1 MEGIGNLLKTQL
13 PEGLE
18 RGCEAFPTNPKE
30 REQQKADMYN
40 ACAGELDKE
49 DGYHCDICKNKGFV
63 AVVTQNEQFGY
74 YMESLLNCRCNRIR
88 NAIRRLNRSGLK
100 ARVKACTFDRYET
113 QDAWQKTIKET
124 ALRFC
129 DSCNG
134 EWFFIGGQSGAGKTH
149 ICTAAAIAKL
159 KKGKELRYMEWREEV
174 PKIKAS
180 ITDSVRYA
188 EMMKELKET
197 DVLYIDDLFKNG
209 KGADGAVMQPTGA
222 DVNLAFEIIN
232 YRYNQPELIT
242 IISSERT
249 LIELMEIDE
258 AIAGRIAE
266 RTKAHGFCINLK
278 PDAQKNW
285 RMRDLLEL

>member
-1 MEGIGNLLKTQL
+1 VL
-13 PEGLE
+13 
-18 RGCEAFPTNPKE
+18 
-30 REQQKADMYN
+30 ADLIASKVAPVIFLTRIYRQGDGSRIVDN
-40 ACAGELDKE
+40 AHRINAGEMPVCN
-49 DGYHCDICKNKGFV
+49 GKGSDFFF
-63 AVVTQNEQFGY
+63 E
-74 YMESLLNCRCNRIR
+74 
-88 NAIRRLNRSGLK
+88 
-100 ARVKACTFDRYET
+100 RYET
-113 QDAWQKTIKET
+113 QDAWQRTIKET
-124 ALRFC
+124 ALRFTY
-129 DSCNG
+129 SHEG

-159 KKGKELRYMEWREEV
+159 KQGKELRYMEWREEV

-180 ITDSVRYA
+180 ITDAVRYA
-188 EMMKELKET
+188 DMMKELKEA
-197 DVLYIDDLFKNG
+197 DVLYIDDLFKTG
-209 KGADGAVMQPTGA
+209 KNAEGFAAQPTAA

-266 RTKAHGFCINLK
+266 RSKAQGFCINLK

>member
-1 MEGIGNLLKTQL
+1 MEEIKNLLKGQL

-18 RGCEAFPTNPKE
+18 HGCDIPADPKA

-40 ACAGELDKE
+40 ASTGNLNEE
-49 DGYHCDICKNKGFV
+49 DGYDCSICKNKGYV
-63 AVVTQNEQFGY
+63 AVVTHNEQFNY

-100 ARVKACTFDRYET
+100 TRVKACTFERYET
-113 QDAWQKTIKET
+113 PDAWQKTIKET
-124 ALRFC
+124 AQRFTY
-129 DSCNG
+129 SHEG

-149 ICTAAAIAKL
+149 ICTAAAIATL
-159 KKGKELRYMEWREEV
+159 KQGKELRYMEWREEV

-180 ITDSVRYA
+180 ITDAVRYA
-188 EMMKELKET
+188 DMMKELKEA
-197 DVLYIDDLFKNG
+197 DVLYIDDLFKTG
-209 KGADGAVMQPTGA
+209 KNAEGVAAQPTAA

-266 RTKAHGFCINLK
+266 RSKAQGFCINLK

-285 RMRDLLEL
+285 RMHGLMEL

>member
-1 MEGIGNLLKTQL
+1 MEGIGSLLKGQL
-13 PEGLE
+13 PEGLAH
-18 RGCEAFPTNPKE
+18 GCDIPTDPKE

-40 ACAGELDKE
+40 ASTGNLNEE
-49 DGYHCDICKNKGFV
+49 DGYNCDICKNKGFV

-74 YMESLLNCRCNRIR
+74 YMESMLNCRCCRIR

-124 ALRFC
+124 AQRFC
-129 DSCNG
+129 DSVGG

-159 KKGKELRYMEWREEV
+159 KQGKELRYMEWREEV

-188 EMMKELKET
+188 DMMKELKEA
-197 DVLYIDDLFKNG
+197 DVLYIDDLFKTG
-209 KGADGAVMQPTGA
+209 KNSEGFAAQPTAA

-232 YRYNQPELIT
+232 YRYNQPKLIT

-258 AIAGRIAE
+258 AITGRIAE

-285 RMRDLLEL
+285 RMKDLLEL

>member
-1 MEGIGNLLKTQL
+1 VEGIGSLLKSQL

-18 RGCEAFPTNPKE
+18 HGCEPLTPKE

-40 ACAGELDKE
+40 ASTGDMDKE
-49 DGYHCDICKNKGFV
+49 DGYQCDICKNKGYV
-63 AVVTQNEQFGY
+63 AVVTQNERFGY
-74 YMESLLNCRCNRIR
+74 YMESLLNCRCCRIR

-100 ARVKACTFDRYET
+100 ARVKGCTFDLYET
-113 QDAWQKTIKET
+113 RDAWQKTIKET
-124 ALRFC
+124 AQRFC
-129 DSCNG
+129 NSFNG

-149 ICTAAAIAKL
+149 ICTAAAITKL
-159 KKGKELRYMEWREEV
+159 KQGNELRYMEWREEV

-197 DVLYIDDLFKNG
+197 DVLYIDDLFKTG
-209 KGADGAVMQPTGA
+209 KNAEGVAAQPTAA

-232 YRYNQPELIT
+232 YRYNQPELVT

-258 AIAGRIAE
+258 AIAGRVAE

>member
-1 MEGIGNLLKTQL
+1 MEGIGNLLKSQL

-18 RGCEAFPTNPKE
+18 HGCEIPSDPKA

-40 ACAGELDKE
+40 DSEGNLNEE
-49 DGYHCDICKNKGFV
+49 DGYNCDICKNKGFV
-63 AVVTQNEQFGY
+63 AVVTHNEQFGY
-74 YMESLLNCRCNRIR
+74 YMESLLNCRCCRIR

-113 QDAWQKTIKET
+113 QDTWQKTIKET

-129 DSCNG
+129 DSHNG

-149 ICTAAAIAKL
+149 ICTAAAVAKL
-159 KKGKELRYMEWREEV
+159 KQGKELRYMEWREEV

-180 ITDSVRYA
+180 ITDAARYTEA
-188 EMMKELKET
+188 VEALKKV
-197 DVLYIDDLFKNG
+197 DVLYIDDLFKTG
-209 KGADGAVMQPTGA
+209 KNAEGVAAQPTAA
-222 DVNLAFEIIN
+222 DINLAFEIIN
-232 YRYNQPELIT
+232 YRYNQPELVT

-249 LIELMEIDE
+249 LIELMDIDE

-278 PDAQKNW
+278 QDAKKNW

>member
-1 MEGIGNLLKTQL
+1 MEGIGNLLKTQV
-13 PEGLE
+13 PEGLGH
-18 RGCEAFPTNPKE
+18 GCEVPADKKE
-30 REQQKADMYN
+30 REQQKADDYN
-40 ACAGELDKE
+40 AIKGNLDKE
-49 DGYHCDICKNKGFV
+49 DGYQCDICKNRGNV
-63 AVVTQNEQFGY
+63 AIVTQNELFGY
-74 YMESLLNCRCNRIR
+74 YTYSLLDCKCCRIR

-100 ARVKACTFDRYET
+100 TRVKDCTFDRYET
-113 QDAWQKTIKET
+113 PDAWQKTIKET
-124 ALRFC
+124 AQRFTY
-129 DSCNG
+129 SNAG

-159 KKGKELRYMEWREEV
+159 KQGKELRYMEWREEV
-174 PKIKAS
+174 PKIKAN
-180 ITDSVRYA
+180 ITDAVRYA
-188 EMMKELKET
+188 DMMKELKEA
-197 DVLYIDDLFKNG
+197 DVLYIDDLFKTG
-209 KGADGAVMQPTGA
+209 KNAEGVAAQPTAA

-278 PDAQKNW
+278 QDAQKNW

>member
-1 MEGIGNLLKTQL
+1 MEGIGNLLKGQL
-13 PEGLE
+13 PEGLAH
-18 RGCEAFPTNPKE
+18 GFDVPTDPKE

-40 ACAGELDKE
+40 ASKGNLNEE
-49 DGYHCDICKNKGFV
+49 DGYDCSICKNKGFV

-74 YMESLLNCRCNRIR
+74 YMESMLNCRCCRIR

-129 DSCNG
+129 DSYNG

-159 KKGKELRYMEWREEV
+159 KQGKELRYMEWREEV

-188 EMMKELKET
+188 DMMKELKEA
-197 DVLYIDDLFKNG
+197 DVLYIDDLFKTG
-209 KGADGAVMQPTGA
+209 KNAEGFAAQPTAA

-258 AIAGRIAE
+258 AITGRIAE

-285 RMRDLLEL
+285 RMKDLLEL

>member
-1 MEGIGNLLKTQL
+1 MEGIGSLLKGQL
-13 PEGLE
+13 PEGLAH
-18 RGCEAFPTNPKE
+18 GCDIPTDPKE

-40 ACAGELDKE
+40 ASTGNLNEE
-49 DGYHCDICKNKGFV
+49 DGYNCDICKNKGFV

-74 YMESLLNCRCNRIR
+74 YMESMLNCRCCRIR

-124 ALRFC
+124 AQRFC
-129 DSCNG
+129 DSVGG

-159 KKGKELRYMEWREEV
+159 KQGKELRYMEWREEV

-188 EMMKELKET
+188 DMMKELKEA
-197 DVLYIDDLFKNG
+197 DVLYIDDLFKTG
-209 KGADGAVMQPTGA
+209 KNAEGFAAQPTAA

-278 PDAQKNW
+278 PDVQKNW
-285 RMRDLLEL
+285 RMKDLVEL